1 MLKDCPAC
9 EILSRYAATGLFM
22 IDIECIFCHSII
34 PSDNLLAHADGVPPE
49 NNVSGFESVVDQ
61 VSDHASS
68 SKTPQVSF
76 SNIPSVDL
84 P

>member
-1 MLKDCPAC
+1 MV
-9 EILSRYAATGLFM
+9 
-22 IDIECIFCHSII
+22 DIECIFCHSII
-34 PSDNLLAHADGVPPE
+34 PSDNLSTHADRVPPE

-61 VSDHASS
+61 VNDQSDHATETSS

>member
-1 MLKDCPAC
+1 MV
-9 EILSRYAATGLFM
+9 
-22 IDIECIFCHSII
+22 DIECIFCHSII
-34 PSDNLLAHADGVPPE
+34 PSNNLSTHADRAPPE
-49 NNVSGFESVVDQ
+49 NNVSGFESVLDQ
-61 VSDHASS
+61 VNDQSDHASDDGMVGNAETSS